1 MRILVLGGGGREH
14 ALVERLAG
22 EGGQIYCAP
31 GNPGTATLAQSVAI
45 DPGSAAEVATWSQ
58 RNGIELVVC
67 GPEGPLAAGV
77 GDTLRENG
85 TAFLGPSRAPARLET
100 SKIFAKEFMQREGIA
115 TARGSAFGRIG
126 PALAHLQDCA
136 FPVVIKADG
145 LAAGKGVTIARNI
158 GEAEA
163 AVSAALVDRAFGA
176 AGARVLVEEF
186 LPGRE
191 LSAFCLTDGRD
202 LVMLPFARDYKRAHD
217 GDRGPNTG
225 SMGSCAG
232 PLGPGHRRLAA
243 RIETEVFTPAI
254 TALAR
259 AGTPYVGFLY
269 AGLVL
274 TEQGPKVLEFNARLG
289 DPEAQTIL
297 RLITGEFA
305 RACQLAA
312 TGHLAD
318 AVIGQRGGYSVCVA
332 VASGGYPGAY
342 RTGHPISID
351 DARLAA
357 SRASLFHAGTA
368 CRAGQLVSAGGRV
381 FSVVADG
388 DTLAD
393 ARERTYAGLSAISF
407 ARMEFRSDIAAEA
420 LDLPD
425 QPRG

>member
-85 TAFLGPSRAPARLET
+85 TAFLGPSRAAARLET

-176 AGARVLVEEF
+176 AGACVLVEEF

-202 LVMLPFARDYKRAHD
+202 LVMLPFARDYKRPTTAI
-217 GDRGPNTG
+217 GGPTPVRW
-225 SMGSCAG
+225 AAA
-232 PLGPGHRRLAA
+232 PGHWGR
-243 RIETEVFTPAI
+243 
-254 TALAR
+254 
-259 AGTPYVGFLY
+259 
-269 AGLVL
+269 
-274 TEQGPKVLEFNARLG
+274 
-289 DPEAQTIL
+289 
-297 RLITGEFA
+297 
-305 RACQLAA
+305 
-312 TGHLAD
+312 
-318 AVIGQRGGYSVCVA
+318 VIGGLQRGSKPK
-332 VASGGYPGAY
+332 SSP
-342 RTGHPISID
+342 RRSPPW
-351 DARLAA
+351 
-357 SRASLFHAGTA
+357 
-368 CRAGQLVSAGGRV
+368 RV
-381 FSVVADG
+381 P
-388 DTLAD
+388 
-393 ARERTYAGLSAISF
+393 E
-407 ARMEFRSDIAAEA
+407 
-420 LDLPD
+420 LPT
-425 QPRG
+425 

>member
-1 MRILVLGGGGREH
+1 M
-14 ALVERLAG
+14 
-22 EGGQIYCAP
+22 
-31 GNPGTATLAQSVAI
+31 
-45 DPGSAAEVATWSQ
+45 
-58 RNGIELVVC
+58 
-67 GPEGPLAAGV
+67 
-77 GDTLRENG
+77 
-85 TAFLGPSRAPARLET
+85 
-100 SKIFAKEFMQREGIA
+100 
-115 TARGSAFGRIG
+115 
-126 PALAHLQDCA
+126 
-136 FPVVIKADG
+136 
-145 LAAGKGVTIARNI
+145 
-158 GEAEA
+158 
-163 AVSAALVDRAFGA
+163 
-176 AGARVLVEEF
+176 
-186 LPGRE
+186 
-191 LSAFCLTDGRD
+191 
-202 LVMLPFARDYKRAHD
+202 
-217 GDRGPNTG
+217 
-225 SMGSCAG
+225 
-232 PLGPGHRRLAA
+232 
-243 RIETEVFTPAI
+243 
-254 TALAR
+254 
-259 AGTPYVGFLY
+259 Y

-318 AVIGQRGGYSVCVA
+318 AAIGQRGGYSVCVA

-342 RTGHPISID
+342 RTGCPISID

-388 DTLAD
+388 DSLPD
-393 ARERTYAGLSAISF
+393 ARERAYAGLSAISF